1 MLHCFPAPQL
11 SHTRSPTVQ
20 QQQQEDPWFLE
31 KTEPE
36 AEIFSYS
43 SRDFL
48 QLCNFPM
55 YVDQIVSVMG
65 SLDHC
70 VTSCISWPVAFPF
83 VAYPAS
89 NDGIW
94 RELEVTLQVI
104 SLSYILRTCA
114 CPKVC
119 VSATRSVKCG

>member
-20 QQQQEDPWFLE
+20 KQQQEDSWFLE

-70 VTSCISWPVAFPF
+70 VTMF
-83 VAYPAS
+83 
-89 NDGIW
+89 
-94 RELEVTLQVI
+94 
-104 SLSYILRTCA
+104 
-114 CPKVC
+114 C
-119 VSATRSVKCG
+119 VSETCSSPHPDPPAYLGQ